1 MNKARD
7 IKNITLGAVV
17 TVSGLSALAAV
28 NLTTFTAGTPIK
40 SSEVN
45 ANFSS
50 LKANIEALQAAGGIS
65 GSQLAAGSVN
75 ASKLEAK
82 SGADGKVLKLSG
94 GNLVWGDDI
103 VGSPSTSYTADG
115 SSVALTG
122 TTFSVKDT
130 GIGTTKI
137 ADEAV
142 TGAKIAP
149 NAVAYG
155 RIADGGVPGSKLVLP
170 LTLSGGFGNQAVIK
184 GVDSGGNGFGLW
196 GESTT
201 GIGVYGKS
209 GNGVTSVGASSAG
222 VIGNS
227 SDSIGVLGLST
238 SHEGVFGY
246 STTGYG
252 VYGVSGADN
261 AVYGVATGAN
271 AAVAGTSAH
280 GYGAYFEAGNARCF
294 FKAGTTGWDCV
305 SDRNLKENFKSV
317 NATQVLEAVAR
328 MPVTTW
334 SMKGSQIRQLGPTAQ
349 DFYAAF
355 KLGDNDTTIN
365 ATNAQGVALAAIKG
379 LYGVVQKKDAKI
391 AALSSQVNSL
401 EARLAALEKSV
412 RSRRDSTHG
421 NTVLDGVPEDR
432 RFAH

>member
-7 IKNITLGAVV
+7 LRNIALGAFVA
-17 TVSGLSALAAV
+17 VSGLSALAAV

-50 LKANIEALQAAGGIS
+50 LKANIEALQAPNGIS
-65 GSQLAAGSVN
+65 GAQLAAGSVD
-75 ASKLEAK
+75 AGKLSAK

-115 SSVALTG
+115 SSLALTG

-170 LTLSGGFGNQAVIK
+170 LSLSGGFGNNAVIK
-184 GVDSGGNGFGLW
+184 GLDSGGIGFGLW

-201 GIGVYGKS
+201 SIGVYGKS
-209 GNGVTSVGASSAG
+209 ASNTGMYGTSTSG
-222 VIGNS
+222 
-227 SDSIGVLGLST
+227 IGVLGQSD
-238 SHEGVFGY
+238 SK
-246 STTGYG
+246 YG
-252 VYGVSGADN
+252 VYGVSSSGA
-261 AVYGVATGAN
+261 GVEGASSNGYAAEFTGGKFGGGTCYY
-271 AAVAGTSAH
+271 AG
-280 GYGAYFEAGNARCF
+280 GA
-294 FKAGTTGWDCV
+294 GWSCT
-305 SDRNLKENFKSV
+305 SDRNKKENFRTV
-317 NATQVLEAVAR
+317 NTQAVLEALVQ
-328 MPVTTW
+328 MPLTRW
-334 SMKGSQIRQLGPTAQ
+334 NMKDDAKRTPHMGPVAQ
-349 DFYAAF
+349 DFKAAF
-355 KLGDNDTTIN
+355 GLGENDTTIN
-365 ATNAQGVALAAIKG
+365 TADAQGVALAAIKG
-379 LYGVVQKKDAKI
+379 VYEKNR
-391 AALSSQVNSL
+391 ALENQVKTL
-401 EARLAALEKSV
+401 EARLAALEKAV
-412 RSRRDSTHG
+412 RSK
-421 NTVLDGVPEDR
+421 
-432 RFAH
+432 